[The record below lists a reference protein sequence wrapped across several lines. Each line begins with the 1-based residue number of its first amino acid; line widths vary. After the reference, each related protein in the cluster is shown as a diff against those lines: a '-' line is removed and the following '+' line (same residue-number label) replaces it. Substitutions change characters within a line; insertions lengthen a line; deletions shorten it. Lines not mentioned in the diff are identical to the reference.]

1 MPPKP
6 AKDKVKLPHPLS
18 GAYEKLERADESIQN
33 LYAEISRFFE
43 ESEYPVIDNSD
54 DKLFLEAIDYH
65 GKREIPIRFS
75 VLAGEIVH
83 HLRSSLDHVAW
94 QLSSEAYRRTHRRLI
109 EFPIFKD
116 EPIEEREVSKYEGKV
131 KGITSPSARKIIKDI
146 QPYQRPDPLDDLLWI
161 VHDMDRIDKHREL
174 VFVFPSFSVL
184 LPPELAGYAM
194 LDASGKLM
202 PLSADLAN
210 SIKKESK
217 VTPQIA
223 FGEFGKRKG
232 KLVVIALFQLKNFVH
247 HTVRLFADEF
257 PWSP

>member
-6 AKDKVKLPHPLS
+6 AASKVKLPHPLS
-18 GAYEKLERADESIQN
+18 GAYEKLQRADESIQN
-33 LYAEISRFFE
+33 LYAEITRFFE
-43 ESEYPVIDNSD
+43 ESKYPIIDNSD

-75 VLAGEIVH
+75 VLAGEIIH

-94 QLSSEAYRRTHRRLI
+94 QLSSETYRRTHTHAI
-109 EFPIFKD
+109 EFPVFD
-116 EPIEEREVSKYEGKV
+116 TEPIKKDDISKYERKI

-146 QPYQRPDPLDDLLWI
+146 QPYQTADPLDDLLWI

-174 VFVFPSFSVL
+174 TFVFPSFSVL
-184 LPPELAGYAM
+184 LPPELAQYAL
-194 LDASGKLM
+194 LDASGKLLPM
-202 PLSADLAN
+202 SAEIAN
-210 SIKKESK
+210 SIKKQSK

-232 KLVVIALFQLKNFVH
+232 KFVVIGLFQLTNFIRD
-247 HTVRLFADEF
+247 TVKLFAGEF
-257 PWSP
+257 PWLP